1 MIKVLEMFG
10 EPITYGGQESV
21 VYNMLSV
28 LDLKNEFSVDLF
40 TPYYSDNKNLIN
52 LIEANAGKI
61 YSLRINF
68 KTGDNRFKLSPDV
81 NKFFDSLDKKYDAVH
96 IHTGSLSTILVYAK
110 CAKKHGINNVIV
122 HAHNSSTSES
132 LKYIIFRKVL
142 SHFLKKYA
150 TSFVGCS
157 SEAINWR
164 WSSDISKGAQVVRS
178 GIDINKYKF
187 NNDYR
192 NEIRSKY
199 NIKDKFVIGHIARFT
214 KEKNHIFTI
223 DIAKSLV
230 QQNKDFVFV
239 LVGDGDEKE
248 KIKQLV
254 EKEGLSQNIIMLPN
268 SSDIYKYYSA
278 FDVFVLPSLR
288 EGLPITS
295 IEAQVSSLPT
305 IISDRVTKE
314 CCISNETYFL
324 DIENAKEWVGKIL
337 SIKTKMDNNSNF
349 RSSINID
356 YKKYDRNH
364 SFEAIASLYRKSRG
378 INE

>member
-40 TPYYSDNKNLIN
+40 TPYYTDNKNLIN

-61 YSLRINF
+61 YSLGINF
-68 KTGDNRFKLSPDV
+68 MTGDNRFKLSPDV

-96 IHTGSLSTILVYAK
+96 IHTGSLSTMLVYARS
-110 CAKKHGINNVIV
+110 ARKHGINNVIV
-122 HAHNSSTSES
+122 HAHNSSTSET
-132 LKYIIFRKVL
+132 LIYVVFRKVL
-142 SHFLKKYA
+142 SFFLKKYA

-192 NEIRSKY
+192 DEIRSKY

-230 QQNKDFVFV
+230 QQNKDFVFM

-254 EKEGLSQNIIMLPN
+254 EKDVLSQNIIMLPN
-268 SSDIYKYYSA
+268 SNDIYKYYSA

-314 CCISNETYFL
+314 CCISNETYFAS
-324 DIENAKEWVGKIL
+324 IEDSYKWVDKIL
-337 SIKTKMDNNSNF
+337 EIKTKMDNNSNF
-349 RSSINID
+349 RSSVNID
-356 YKKYDRNH
+356 YKKYDRKY